1 MGKNYIDNAK
11 AELTEAA
18 REIKTAAIETGSHS
32 LYHSAISAFHN
43 KKDFVKK
50 LLR

>member
-11 AELTEAA
+11 AELTEAT

-32 LYHSAISAFHN
+32 LYRTAISAFCN
-43 KKDFVKK
+43 KEDFLKK